1 MQRSRDLVW
10 LSWGLVG
17 AVAMPW
23 LIGHWVKAGLQPGLV
38 DNAAH
43 AARLVDYM
51 VIGAMVFGLSMW
63 IVAAFACWIVR
74 VMQGPRR
81 DGDPFP
87 PEQSR
92 HWP

>member
-1 MQRSRDLVW
+1 MQRSRDVVW

-17 AVAMPW
+17 AVALPW

-38 DNAAH
+38 DNAVN

-81 DGDPFP
+81 HGDAFP
-87 PEQSR
+87 REQPR
-92 HWP
+92 HTP